1 MERDKIE
8 AIVSNLQRSLELEV
22 PIDFN
27 KFDNILSDLTIQYN
41 CKDLDVDGLRA
52 PIRER

>member
-8 AIVSNLQRSLELEV
+8 AIVSNLQHSLELEV

-27 KFDNILSDLTIQYN
+27 KFDNILSYVKIFYN
-41 CKDLDVDGLRA
+41 
-52 PIRER
+52 